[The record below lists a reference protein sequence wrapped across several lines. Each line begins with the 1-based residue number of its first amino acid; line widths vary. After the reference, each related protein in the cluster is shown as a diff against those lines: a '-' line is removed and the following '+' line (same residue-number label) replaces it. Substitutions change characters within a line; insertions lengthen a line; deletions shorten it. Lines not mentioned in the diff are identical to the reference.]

1 MADQLSPGA
10 MLAPS
15 SSAAMRGVLAD
26 RARLQRMLDFEVALA
41 RAEAAVGVIPSSAV
55 DPIANAAR
63 AERFDL
69 HGLEEAAISAGSIVA
84 PLIESLTTEV
94 SKTDAKAA
102 QFVHWGA
109 STEDAIDTALVLDL
123 KAAVE
128 TLTGELNRAIDA
140 FADLAG
146 RHRRTAIVGRTC
158 LQDASP
164 MPLGLKLAGY
174 AAALARSRERL
185 RRVRRESL
193 LLQFGGSIGTLAAFN
208 ERGMDVAE
216 RLAALL
222 DLALPDAPW
231 LAHHDRL
238 ADVAASFAILTGT
251 CGKIA
256 RDVTLLMQTDIA
268 EAFEPPVPGRG
279 TSSAM
284 AHRRAPVAAAAAL
297 AAATMAP
304 NLAATIFAAQVQEHE
319 RGVGNWQAEW
329 TTFST
334 LALTTSGALGAIVEI
349 AEGIE
354 IDGERMRTN
363 VEASRGLL
371 MSEAVSFAL
380 AGKIGRA
387 SAQRVVEETRRR
399 AAKEDRELE
408 GVLAEDDLVK
418 RNLSLGEL
426 ARLFEP
432 LGYQGAAQTFIDRII
447 GSLHARSGKR

>member
-1 MADQLSPGA
+1 MPV
-10 MLAPS
+10 PS

-41 RAEAAVGVIPSSAV
+41 RAEAAVGVIPASAV
-55 DPIANAAR
+55 DPIANAAH

-69 HGLEEAAISAGSIVA
+69 AGLEEAAIRAGNVMV
-84 PLIESLTTEV
+84 PLIEALTAEV
-94 SKTDAKAA
+94 SKSDAKAA

-109 STEDAIDTALVLDL
+109 SPEDGIDTALVLDL

-128 TLTGELNRAIDA
+128 TLTSELNRAIDS
-140 FADLAG
+140 FADQAG
-146 RHRRTAIVGRTC
+146 RHRRTAIVGRTS
-158 LQDASP
+158 LQHASP

-185 RRVRRESL
+185 RRARRESL
-193 LLQFGGSIGTLAAFN
+193 VLQFGGSVGTLAAFN

-231 LAHHDRL
+231 PAHRDRL
-238 ADVAASFAILTGT
+238 AEVAASFAILAGT

-256 RDVTLLMQTDIA
+256 RDVSLLMQTDIA
-268 EAFEPPVPGRG
+268 EAFEPPAPGRG

-319 RGVGNWQAEW
+319 RGIGNWQAEW
-329 TTFST
+329 ATFPA
-334 LALTTSGALGAIVEI
+334 LALATSDALGAVVEI

-363 VEASRGLL
+363 VEGSRGLL

-387 SAQRVVEETRRR
+387 SAHKVVEEASRK

-408 GVLAEDDLVK
+408 GVLAEDDLV
-418 RNLSLGEL
+418 RRSLSLGDL

-432 LGYQGAAQTFIDRII
+432 LGYQGAAQTFIDRIV
-447 GSLHARSGKR
+447 GSLHARPGKR